1 MTSEG
6 SDEQREERSS
16 NTRTG
21 NARRS
26 APRDRGGE
34 TASHEE
40 SRERSESS
48 EDQRDE
54 EVSEKASGERSDPR
68 DSEGRDESEAQRASN
83 TRTGNARRSAPRDRG
98 GETASH
104 EATRERDE
112 DERDSEEDD
121 IPLNIA
127 GHEDR
132 EPPSGASDD
141 PFGTANDDEPT
152 AETENEETGDDAD
165 EDDEE
170 VEPVEVLVQLADAGE
185 IDPWDIDVV
194 TVTDKFLDVIDEADL
209 RTSGRAL
216 FYASVLIRMKSDAM
230 LSDDEP
236 DEAPAEPWEEAMSG
250 GGAIDEPDPFA
261 SLEQEMDR
269 RLERRRARGM
279 PQTLDELVRD
289 LREAERDS
297 WWKESRSYD
306 TSESPKGFQRG
317 TQELDYRG
325 ADDLRMDDEPTAD
338 EVTAN
343 THGEDIDAIIDDVHA
358 ALREQYDAG
367 REEVLFREVQATGG
381 SRVETFLGLLFLSH
395 RGQVRLQQDDLFGDL
410 WIQDP
415 SAAGGSEEALAD

>member
-1 MTSEG
+1 MTNESPEDRRDEEVSNNSSGEQSDPRENEGRDESEAQRV
-6 SDEQREERSS
+6 SEQR
-16 NTRTG
+16 TRNGAT
-21 NARRS
+21 
-26 APRDRGGE
+26 
-34 TASHEE
+34 
-40 SRERSESS
+40 RERNESS

-54 EVSEKASGERSDPR
+54 E
-68 DSEGRDESEAQRASN
+68 
-83 TRTGNARRSAPRDRG
+83 
-98 GETASH
+98 
-104 EATRERDE
+104 
-112 DERDSEEDD
+112 DD
-121 IPLNIA
+121 AIPLNIA

-132 EPPSGASDD
+132 EAPSADADD
-141 PFGTANDDEPT
+141 PFGTASGDQPENTDDQS
-152 AETENEETGDDAD
+152 ADDTEG
-165 EDDEE
+165 DDEE

-230 LSDDEP
+230 LSDDDP
-236 DEAPAEPWEEAMSG
+236 DENPIEPWEEAMSAG
-250 GGAIDEPDPFA
+250 DPIDEPDPFA
-261 SLEQEMDR
+261 SLAQEMDR

-289 LREAERDS
+289 LRDAERDS

-306 TSESPKGFQRG
+306 TSDSPSGFQRG

-343 THGEDIDAIIDDVHA
+343 THGEDIDAIIDDVYT

-367 REEVLFREVQATGG
+367 REEVLFREVQGTGG

-415 SAAGGSEEALAD
+415 SAATGSGEALAD